1 MNIFKKQHA
10 FKMSCA
16 GLLVALCVTA
26 CGGGGGGAFNG
37 DSNTRP
43 VAPTA
48 LAANAGDSAASIG
61 WTAPATG
68 SGPFSYSITI
78 SPSVPAAAITI
89 AGNAAVVRNLSNGTQ
104 YTFSLKASNSAGDSP
119 AVTIQATPL
128 APAATSTFTPLSVL
142 NDPRATSG
150 IYDPSL
156 LRASST
162 DVWMAYSSV
171 QYYGSPL
178 VQDVS
183 TSLARSTNGGSTFNF
198 VQTLGTAAAA
208 TVTDSDP
215 AKTACGTTQCTGRWV
230 YETPWL
236 VDDSS
241 DTNTARRYKLFAHK
255 YFLLPGRTPSATL
268 YHLGAIVM
276 WTAPALT
283 GTWSAEKSVI
293 GWNLTPAELMPFSS
307 NVNSFSGASSCLV
320 VGEGGAA
327 VTNDGIDFVFNCPF
341 TSGNT
346 NAQKI
351 VMLRS
356 TDHANSFQFVSTLLQ
371 PADASTFSNAQYF
384 SAPSIISSGG
394 NAQVLMVTPV
404 VNRPIA
410 NLGTGDFYSGC
421 VIIPFAD
428 TSAGTLVRD
437 GSNIPL
443 SITTLPTP
451 LTPVLTNHLYGACAW
466 DRGVSATGILMNDVA
481 AQSSPIMFTILSTK
495 KSL

>member
-1 MNIFKKQHA
+1 MNPLFRKCYA
-10 FKMSCA
+10 VVV
-16 GLLVALCVTA
+16 LALCITA

-37 DSNTRP
+37 DTKSP
-43 VAPTA
+43 PAVPTA
-48 LAANAGDSAASIG
+48 LAANAGDGAVSIG
-61 WTAPATG
+61 WTTPASG
-68 SGPFSYSITI
+68 SPPFSYSIIIT
-78 SPSVPAAAITI
+78 PNTPAAATTI
-89 AGNAAVVRNLSNGTQ
+89 SGNAAVVRNLGNGTQ
-104 YTFSLKASNSAGDSP
+104 YTFTLKASNSAGDSP
-119 AVTIQATPL
+119 AANIQSTPL
-128 APAATSTFTPLSVL
+128 APAATSTFTRLNVL
-142 NDPRATSG
+142 GDSRSASG

-198 VQTLGTAAAA
+198 VQTLGAAGPAI
-208 TVTDSDP
+208 VTDSDP
-215 AKTACGTTQCTGRWV
+215 AKSACGTTQCAGRWV

-236 VDDSS
+236 IDDSS
-241 DTNTARRYKLFAHK
+241 ETNTARRFKLFAHK
-255 YFLLPGRTPSATL
+255 YFLLPGRAQGATL

-283 GTWSAEKSVI
+283 GAWSAEKSVI
-293 GWNLTPAELMPFSS
+293 GWNLTPGELMPFTS
-307 NVNSFSGASSCLV
+307 NVNSFSGASNCLV
-320 VGEGGAA
+320 VGEGSAA
-327 VTNDGIDFVFNCPF
+327 LTNQGIDFVFNCPF

-346 NAQKI
+346 TAQKI

-356 TDHANSFQFVSTLLQ
+356 TDHANSFEFVSTLLQ
-371 PADASTFSNAQYF
+371 PADASTFANAKYF

-394 NAQVLMVTPV
+394 NAQALMVTPV
-404 VNRPIA
+404 VNRSVN
-410 NLGTGDFYSGC
+410 NLAGDFYSGC

-428 TSAGTLVRD
+428 TSAGTLMRD
-437 GSNIPL
+437 GNNIPL
-443 SITTLPTP
+443 SIASLPTP

-466 DRGVSATGILMNDVA
+466 DRGVTATGILMNDVA
-481 AQSSPIMFTILSTK
+481 AQSSPIMFTILSTQ